1 MLVEPITSQRLLSR
15 SCCPASS
22 LNFSRLRKLSN
33 DSWWHIRFGTKWYVK
48 SVDLSYTYIDYP
60 RMKKT
65 NNHDFISEFGLRLRT
80 LRKARGLSQE
90 AFADAAGLDRSY
102 VGGVERGERNVSLLN
117 IKKFADALEI
127 AVEELFQGI

>member
-1 MLVEPITSQRLLSR
+1 MH
-15 SCCPASS
+15 
-22 LNFSRLRKLSN
+22 KL
-33 DSWWHIRFGTKWYVK
+33 IIPK
-48 SVDLSYTYIDYP
+48 
-60 RMKKT
+60 MKKSS
-65 NNHDFISEFGLRLRT
+65 NPDFIIAFGLRLRT
-80 LRKARGLSQE
+80 IRKARGLSQE